1 MYEGLTP
8 ETIKEEI
15 LSRIAYLDT
24 REGSFANDMVSA
36 VAYEI
41 WKVYQSLNAV
51 IPIAFVDETSG
62 EYIDRR
68 AGEYGITRKPGTK
81 ARAKMTFTGKD
92 GTIVPKGKVFQTA
105 DGLQFEVEKD
115 VTIAGGAAEGTVVAA
130 EAGAKYNVEAGEI
143 SLQLYALNGME
154 SFTNEAAAGGTD
166 PETDAAL
173 LARLNEFRRNT
184 ATSGNAAHYR
194 QWALSVDGVGAAK
207 VYPLWDGPGT
217 VKVVI
222 AGPDMGPVDN
232 AVVQACAA
240 YIEENRPIGAEV
252 TVVSAIAKTINVTAK
267 VVLDGSVAVS
277 DVQSAFE
284 KALTE
289 YLHSIA
295 FDENTIIYNRVA
307 YMLLGIKGVQ
317 DFSVLTVNGGTANI
331 SLGADEVPVLGS
343 VVVTA

>member
-1 MYEGLTP
+1 MYEDLTP
-8 ETIKEEI
+8 EAIKTDI
-15 LSRIAYLDT
+15 LSRITYLDT

-36 VAYEI
+36 VAHEI
-41 WKVYQSLNAV
+41 WKVYQSLNAI

-68 AGEYGITRKPGTK
+68 AAEYGITRKPGTK
-81 ARAKMTFTGKD
+81 ARARMTFTGKD
-92 GTIVPKGKVFQTA
+92 GTVIPKGKVFQTA

-115 VTIAGGAAEGTVVAA
+115 VTIAGGTAEGTVVAA
-130 EAGAKYNVEAGEI
+130 EIGSKYNVDAGEI
-143 SLQLYALNGME
+143 TLQLYALNGLE
-154 SFTNEAAAGGTD
+154 SFANEAAAGGTD

-207 VYPLWDGPGT
+207 VYPLWAGPGT

-222 AGPDMGPVDN
+222 VGPNMEPVDEPI
-232 AVVQACAA
+232 VQACAA
-240 YIEENRPIGAEV
+240 HIEENRPIGADV
-252 TVVSAIAKTINVTAK
+252 TVVSATAKTINVSAK
-267 VVLDGSVAVS
+267 AILDGSVTLS
-277 DVQSAFE
+277 DVQGAFE